1 MPAKPRRPA
10 RRSQSRSA
18 GGRLLNLGPTS
29 SQWLASVGIHD
40 RRDLEAVG
48 VINAYNLCKAHG
60 YNASLNLLW
69 ALQAALMDIPWT
81 QLPADIKDQ
90 LRQRLEQA

>member
-1 MPAKPRRPA
+1 MPAKLRRAPVKKSDAAPA
-10 RRSQSRSA
+10 QRI
-18 GGRLLNLGPTS
+18 LNLGPTS
-29 SQWLASVGIHD
+29 SAWLAAVGIHN
-40 RRDLEAVG
+40 RRDLESVG

-60 YNASLNLLW
+60 YNVSLDLLW
-69 ALQAALMDIPWT
+69 ALQAALMDIKWT

>member
-1 MPAKPRRPA
+1 MPAKPDRRA
-10 RRSQSRSA
+10 RRAPHART
-18 GGRLLNLGPTS
+18 GEKLLNLGPTS
-29 SQWLASVGIHD
+29 SKWLAAVGIRD

-60 YNASLNLLW
+60 YNVSLNLLW
-69 ALQAALMDIPWT
+69 ALQAALMDMPWT

-90 LRQRLEQA
+90 LRRRLEQA